1 MLLWQPAPP
10 PLPSPQSPVS
20 EAFPSQ
26 PASSCFPIKG
36 EIPDSPGQPGMDLGS
51 GSHQGEDSDITFQ
64 WWLQLLLWSHL
75 AVRFLAYLCH
85 TFQGPKPQPAP

>member
-1 MLLWQPAPP
+1 
-10 PLPSPQSPVS
+10 
-20 EAFPSQ
+20 
-26 PASSCFPIKG
+26 
-36 EIPDSPGQPGMDLGS
+36 MDLGS